1 MEDRE
6 CQMKESGLY
15 SADHEWLKNDVE
27 MTAAGQLTEAAISKH
42 PLLLVR
48 SDHEQVIFT
57 VDYLNS
63 TSAAKKHLKNN
74 TLSFTNEEWMNSANI

>member
-6 CQMKESGLY
+6 CQMKEFGLY
-15 SADHEWLKNDVE
+15 SADNEGLKNDVE

-42 PLLLVR
+42 PLLVR

-57 VDYLNS
+57 VGYLKS
-63 TSAAKKHLKNN
+63 ISAAKKHLKNN
-74 TLSFTNEEWMNSANI
+74 TLSFTDEKWMNSANI